1 MGGQLGIL
9 SRYYS
14 VVLGWRQA
22 ANMARPSGALR
33 RYDSVVCWH
42 LWYVDTTVRCVVGYV
57 HAHCVFVGCC
67 TCVFIYDC
75 KRVCVRMETGSKHG
89 KAVRSTTKI

>member
-33 RYDSVVCWH
+33 RYDSVVCWR

-57 HAHCVFVGCC
+57 HCVFVSWCLYIF
-67 TCVFIYDC
+67 VNN
-75 KRVCVRMETGSKHG
+75 S
-89 KAVRSTTKI
+89 